1 MLTLQWIGLDIEFS
15 GHAFGRKSTKNRC
28 VWEGEG
34 VGGVCAVLGSEWAM
48 CDCALG
54 RGPPQSVK

>member
-34 VGGVCAVLGSEWAM
+34 VGGSVQSWVVNGQCAIVL
-48 CDCALG
+48 
-54 RGPPQSVK
+54 